1 MKTLT
6 DRVELCKARFQDFAS
21 EQLGSQPQHS
31 ETSES
36 DIANETASSATVNA
50 VPAIK
55 RSSSLQDT
63 EAVMHSFNR
72 ILHFYQSNEPSSPVR
87 LLAGRAREFVGLSF
101 FELLQALA
109 PQHKDNLP
117 ALLAELEKQPL
128 AFLLGDTYTRF
139 LSGDLELYASSTHS
153 SEANPEPGV
162 QSHPEHESGNN
173 HIDSVP
179 GSRDEVITI
188 LQDIETYYAVNEP
201 SSPLPL
207 ILSDIRKL
215 VDKRFTELVAE
226 FRRSLPAEP
235 TGEAS
240 N

>member
-1 MKTLT
+1 
-6 DRVELCKARFQDFAS
+6 
-21 EQLGSQPQHS
+21 
-31 ETSES
+31 
-36 DIANETASSATVNA
+36 
-50 VPAIK
+50 
-55 RSSSLQDT
+55 
-63 EAVMHSFNR
+63 
-72 ILHFYQSNEPSSPVR
+72 
-87 LLAGRAREFVGLSF
+87 
-101 FELLQALA
+101 
-109 PQHKDNLP
+109 
-117 ALLAELEKQPL
+117 
-128 AFLLGDTYTRF
+128 
-139 LSGDLELYASSTHS
+139 
-153 SEANPEPGV
+153 V